1 MIINNYE
8 VQPGK
13 NATLRIPV
21 ASLPSGNTVNL
32 FAHVYRSKKPGPTI
46 LVIGGIDGDE
56 FSSIMEMKLMGLKL
70 SDVL

>member
-8 VQPGK
+8 VLPGK

-32 FAHVYRSKKPGPTI
+32 FAHVSQQKAGAYYACNWWNSWR
-46 LVIGGIDGDE
+46 
-56 FSSIMEMKLMGLKL
+56 
-70 SDVL
+70 